1 MKEERKIMKQFG
13 LRILLMLALIIGT
26 QGATS
31 TFAKTSSDNDPVNL
45 TVEQFS
51 GNNFTFLNLPSD
63 QQTVGYEIFTVKQA
77 EAWDRS
83 YPSDFAGHVGK
94 EVNVTKTVW
103 IPEQKEYLVYMTV
116 NDTGE
121 KLAEPT
127 RNGQLESL
135 VLSSDLSKAKEKFLG
150 KTIYPKARGLI
161 GLNSAVKTAI
171 LIGSPVEVVDVTAGT
186 NAQTP
191 ISLIVKVNGEQAVL
205 PIAYSWTNLPAA
217 SWSNKAAWK
226 EFLFLK
232 NPRKNLGWSRSV
244 WENVDKANVVEG
256 MTKDQVL
263 LSWGKPNLTQDNDT
277 VWTYGRKILTFSEDK
292 VQSIEIESEFKSLMR
307 SRMNTNAANQ

>member
-1 MKEERKIMKQFG
+1 MKQFG

-94 EVNVTKTVW
+94 EVTVNKTVW

-135 VLSSDLSKAKEKFLG
+135 VLSDDLAKAKEKFLG

-161 GLNSAVKTAI
+161 GLNSAVKTPI

-186 NAQTP
+186 KAQTP

-205 PIAYSWTNLPAA
+205 PIAYSWTNLPVA

-226 EFLFLK
+226 EFLFQK

-307 SRMNTNAANQ
+307 SRMNRVTPEQ

>member
-1 MKEERKIMKQFG
+1 MKEERKRMKQFG
-13 LRILLMLALIIGT
+13 LRILLMLSLIIGT
-26 QGATS
+26 GAAS
-31 TFAKTSSDNDPVNL
+31 AFAQTASDNDPVNL
-45 TVEQFS
+45 TIEQFS
-51 GNNFTFLNLPSD
+51 GNDFTFLNLPSD

-83 YPSDFAGHVGK
+83 YPSDFSGHVGK
-94 EVNVTKTVW
+94 EVTVTKTVW
-103 IPEQKEYLVYMTV
+103 VPDQKEYLVYMTV

-150 KTIYPKARGLI
+150 KTVYPKARGLI
-161 GLNSAVKTAI
+161 GLNSAVKTPI

-205 PIAYSWTNLPAA
+205 PIAYSWTNLPTT
-217 SWSNKAAWK
+217 SWSKTAAWK
-226 EFLFLK
+226 ESLFLK
-232 NPRKNLGWSRSV
+232 DPRKNLGWSRSV

-307 SRMNTNAANQ
+307 SRMNRVTPEQ

>member
-1 MKEERKIMKQFG
+1 MKQFG
-13 LRILLMLALIIGT
+13 LRILLMLSLIIGT
-26 QGATS
+26 GAAS
-31 TFAKTSSDNDPVNL
+31 AFAQNASDNDPVNL
-45 TVEQFS
+45 TIEQFS
-51 GNNFTFLNLPSD
+51 GNDFTFLNLPSD
-63 QQTVGYEIFTVKQA
+63 QKTVGYEIFTVKQA

-83 YPSDFAGHVGK
+83 YPSDFSGHVGK
-94 EVNVTKTVW
+94 EVTVTKTVW
-103 IPEQKEYLVYMTV
+103 VPEQKEYLVYMTV

-127 RNGQLESL
+127 RNGQLASL
-135 VLSSDLSKAKEKFLG
+135 VLSDDLAKAKEKFLG
-150 KTIYPKARGLI
+150 KTVYPKVRGLI
-161 GLNSAVKTAI
+161 GLNSAVKTPI
-171 LIGSPVEVVDVTAGT
+171 LIGSPVDVVDVIAGT

-217 SWSNKAAWK
+217 SWSNTAAWK
-226 EFLFLK
+226 ESLFLK
-232 NPRKNLGWSRSV
+232 NPRKHLGWSRSV

-263 LSWGKPNLTQDNDT
+263 LSWGKPNFTEDNGT

-292 VQSIEIESEFKSLMR
+292 VKSIEVESEFKSLMR
-307 SRMNTNAANQ
+307 SRMNRVTVDQ